1 MNRRLII
8 LYTLITFLLF
18 CCNNQLIAQQTDPAK
33 KKMDSVMNLLAKEKN
48 DSIRMGYSM
57 WIAQRKMGSAQN
69 TGKWEEAIDW
79 WNKALKLAIK
89 TKNDFCIGRCNIFL
103 GISWLQKGDN
113 TQALKPFYDAV
124 NTSFK
129 SKNAGLRTAAYINI
143 GTCFNNLGKYDE
155 ALKNYKLAY
164 DNQKMLNKDV
174 PSDIRQIAV
183 TITGVY
189 TKMRN
194 WDQAL
199 KWYHKTLPYDS
210 LIFYEGQ
217 HELQLASIQM
227 DMKNY
232 EDALK
237 NYRAAVNLFP
247 QRFNRKEEMSYNGL
261 VGLWYMDLGE
271 AYFKIAS
278 LTKGDEELTAINKSI
293 DYLNKSLPLLKEY
306 AGGKEALM
314 KAYDLLRQA
323 CEASGD
329 YENAFRYT
337 TLFTSMKDSIYSKES
352 YVKMADLKIQYETE
366 KAAAELTIRQDLEK
380 ARNEKLLADERLE
393 QQKILS
399 DERLD
404 NATAIAEQ
412 KLEKEKAI
420 EQEKANSEKNLAIE
434 KAKQEKLKAEKKQ
447 ANNLLFLGLIS
458 ITLISAFLL
467 LYLRQRQLKR
477 RAEEKA
483 ESIHKMAELEMQS
496 LRSQLNPHFMFNSLN
511 SIQTLILK
519 EDSDKS
525 HSYLSR
531 FARLLRMLLEN
542 AEKPFVSLQKE
553 IDFIQLYL
561 GLENLRV
568 PDLQYSVFIDPI
580 LNTEQTL
587 IPNMIL
593 QPYVENAIW
602 HGLSYK
608 DADKQLQIRIN
619 RDNGTIKY
627 EIEDNGVGRKKAE
640 ELKSLFRKQHQS
652 RGMELL
658 SKRFKLLNGEYNSS
672 IETTIADVIK
682 NNEVSGTLVTIK
694 VPTQLSLPSQN

>member
-1 MNRRLII
+1 MGRRSII
-8 LYTLITFLLF
+8 LSTLITFLLF
-18 CCNNQLIAQQTDPAK
+18 CCNNQSIAQQPDQAK

-57 WIAQRKMGSAQN
+57 WIAQRKMGSAQT
-69 TGKWEEAIDW
+69 TGNWNDAIEW
-79 WNKALKLAIK
+79 WNKALVLAIK
-89 TKNDFCIGRCNIFL
+89 TKNDFCIGRCNILL
-103 GISWLQKGDN
+103 GMTWLQKGDN
-113 TQALKPFYDAV
+113 TQALKPFYDAL

-129 SKNAGLRTAAYINI
+129 SENRGLRTVSYINI
-143 GTCFNNLGKYDE
+143 GKCYDNLGKYDE
-155 ALKNYKLAY
+155 ALKYYKLAY
-164 DNQKMLNKDV
+164 DNQKLLNTDV
-174 PSDIRQIAV
+174 PMDIRQIAAP
-183 TITGVY
+183 ISDVY
-189 TKMRN
+189 TKIKN
-194 WDQAL
+194 WQEAL
-199 KWYHKTLPYDS
+199 NWLEKTLPYDS
-210 LIFYEGQ
+210 TIIYEAQ
-217 HELQLASIQM
+217 YELQLASIYM
-227 DMKNY
+227 GIKNY
-232 EDALK
+232 DGALE
-237 NYRAAVNLFP
+237 NYRTASRIFP
-247 QRFNRKEEMSYNGL
+247 KRFERKPEMSTKGL
-261 VGLWYMDLGE
+261 PGIWYQELGGI
-271 AYFKIAS
+271 YFKIGT
-278 LTKGDEELTAINKSI
+278 LTKDNERISAFNQAIE
-293 DYLNKSLPLLKEY
+293 YLNKSLPLLKEG
-306 AGGKEALM
+306 AGGIGAIM
-314 KAYDLLRQA
+314 NTYDLLRQA
-323 CEASGD
+323 CEAVND
-329 YENAFRYT
+329 YENALRYT
-337 TLFTSMKDSIYSKES
+337 HFYTSLKDSIYSKES

-366 KAAAELTIRQDLEK
+366 KAAAELTIQQALEK

-399 DERLD
+399 EERLD
-404 NATAIAEQ
+404 KATAIAEQ

-420 EQEKANSEKNLAIE
+420 EQVKANSEKNLAIE

-447 ANNLLFLGLIS
+447 ANNLLLLGLIS
-458 ITLISAFLL
+458 ITIISAFLL

-568 PDLQYSVFIDPI
+568 PDLQYSVFIDPS

-608 DADKQLQIRIN
+608 EADKQLQIRIN

-672 IETTIADVIK
+672 IETMIVDVIK
-682 NNEVSGTLVTIK
+682 DNEVSGTLVTIK